1 MTFNSHEIKRPSHV
15 LTPIAIAVLAGLSY
29 SQAIA
34 QQTATLEPVVVTA
47 TKIDE
52 PLLGTPNSVTVFN
65 KDQIE
70 DNRIRSVEDL
80 SKFTPNLKLD
90 SGYGAGSRGFLSIR
104 GVGNTPGSMD
114 PSASIYVDDVPY
126 HDFMTYA
133 QPLFDVKQVEVLKG
147 SQGTLYGGFAQA
159 GVIDIRSVLPSKE
172 TKRSVSLD
180 VYSPKNTRAT
190 ASLSG
195 PVNDVLSVGLSVLD
209 ERGESFIK
217 NVTLG
222 KKSEREQNAVRL
234 QGVLKPDADTEA
246 VLTVLHHRQRNDGGS
261 DAMPVNRATY
271 NTYAGVNTGKF
282 EIANNI
288 EGYQNLDTDAR
299 SLRLKK
305 RTSDIEYT
313 VVASNRET
321 KSNSLTDFNHYQD
334 NRTGGLNYAPL
345 YFASKSDDKITN
357 QYFETR
363 ARFVPKSK
371 LDADVTVGYSYMK
384 QKYDV
389 YNTVDLST
397 ATSDIIHANG
407 TNNSLFANGRLP
419 VNQNGMSLIG
429 GLRYEQAERFGHNAG
444 YGGVTPTSIDSSQT
458 TWKLG
463 FSQILNN
470 GADFYMHAATGWRPA
485 AVNYYSYNG
494 SDGGGGTITSPT
506 TVDKEKSITY
516 EAGYRRATEKQYFA
530 AAAFLTKVNDYHETK
545 YSNSSRPGTGYLANV
560 PKVDIPGFE
569 IEAKQ
574 ALTKAV
580 NLFGGLGYTRA
591 RYDSYPEFTN
601 LEGKALGNRP
611 DWNMHIGTEYKEGRM
626 TYAATVVGTD
636 SFNSAYTSTGATT
649 KVDGHLIGNIRAT
662 YKEKTYSVSAFI
674 DNVANKEYFL
684 NAGYYNYGGLFSP
697 QPRGQVGL
705 PRTVGVKLKMD
716 F

>member
-1 MTFNSHEIKRPSHV
+1 MTFNSHEIKRSCSV
-15 LTPIAIAVLAGLSY
+15 LTPIAIAVLVSLAS

-34 QQTATLEPVVVTA
+34 QQAATLEPVVVTA

-65 KDQIE
+65 KDQVE

-80 SKFTPNLKLD
+80 AKFTPNLKLD

-159 GVIDIRSVLPSKE
+159 GVIDIRSNLPGKE
-172 TKRSVSLD
+172 SKRSVSLD

-195 PVNDVLSVGLSVLD
+195 PVNDVLSVGVSVLD

-222 KKSEREQNAVRL
+222 KRSEREQNAVRM

-261 DAMPVNRATY
+261 DYLPVNRATY
-271 NTYAGVNTGKF
+271 NAAAGMNTGKF

-288 EGYQNLDTDAR
+288 EGYQNLDTDAQ

-305 RTSDIEYT
+305 RASGVEYT
-313 VVASNRET
+313 VVAANRET
-321 KSNSLTDFNHYQD
+321 KSNSLVDFNYTPTD
-334 NRTGGLNYAPL
+334 SGLYA
-345 YFASKSDDKITN
+345 SSSVDKITN

-363 ARFVPKSK
+363 ARLLPAGSGA
-371 LDADVTVGYSYMK
+371 ADITVGYSWMK

-389 YNTVDLST
+389 NNVASTSSFGGFTGTYDL
-397 ATSDIIHANG
+397 IKANG
-407 TNNSLFANGRLP
+407 SNNSVFANGRFP
-419 VNQNGMSLIG
+419 INKNGLSVIG
-429 GLRYEQAERFGHNAG
+429 GLRYEKAERFGQNGPSDFRSAPQAPFFWDG
-444 YGGVTPTSIDSSQT
+444 IVQPTTVESSQT

-463 FSQILNN
+463 VSNILSN
-470 GADFYMHAATGWRPA
+470 GADLYTHVATGWRPA
-485 AVNYYSYNG
+485 AVNYYAEGPN
-494 SDGGGGTITSPT
+494 PR
-506 TVDKEKSITY
+506 TVEKEKSITY
-516 EAGYRRATEKQYFA
+516 EAGYRRITDSQYFSA
-530 AAAFLTKVNDYHETK
+530 AVFLTKVNDYQETK
-545 YSNSSRPGTGYLANV
+545 YGTNPGSGYLANV
-560 PKVDIPGFE
+560 AKVEIPGFE

-574 ALTKAV
+574 AVTKATSV
-580 NLFGGLGYTRA
+580 YGGLGYTHA
-591 RYDSYPEFTN
+591 RFDNYSEFPA
-601 LEGKALGNRP
+601 LEGKPLGNRP
-611 DWNMHIGTEYKEGRM
+611 DWNLHVGSEYKTGRM
-626 TYAATVVGTD
+626 TYAATVVATD
-636 SFNSAYTSTGATT
+636 SFYSAYTTAGATT
-649 KVDGHLIGNIRAT
+649 KVDGHLVGNLRAT
-662 YKEKTYSVSAFI
+662 YKEKDYSLTAFV

-684 NAGYYNYGGLFSP
+684 NAGYYNYGAS

-705 PRTVGVKLKMD
+705 PRTVGVKLRMD

>member
-1 MTFNSHEIKRPSHV
+1 MKVNLNRNSSHAMTP
-15 LTPIAIAVLAGLSY
+15 LAIAILAALTSLHV
-29 SQAIA
+29 SA
-34 QQTATLEPVVVTA
+34 QQAATLEPVIVTA
-47 TKIDE
+47 TKVDQ

-65 KDQIE
+65 KDQVE
-70 DNRIRSVEDL
+70 DNRVRSVEDL
-80 SKFTPNLKLD
+80 AKFTPNLKLD

-159 GVIDIRSVLPSKE
+159 GVIDIRSNLPGKE
-172 TKRSVSLD
+172 SKRSVSLD

-195 PVNDVLSVGLSVLD
+195 PVNDVLSVGVSVLD

-261 DAMPVNRATY
+261 DYLPVNRVTY
-271 NTYAGVNTGKF
+271 NAAAGMNTGKF

-288 EGYQNLDTDAR
+288 EGYQNLDTDAQ

-305 RTSDIEYT
+305 RASGVEYT
-313 VVASNRET
+313 VVAANRET
-321 KSNSLTDFNHYQD
+321 KSNSLVDFNYKPTDF
-334 NRTGGLNYAPL
+334 GLYA
-345 YFASKSDDKITN
+345 SSSQDKITN
-357 QYFETR
+357 QYFESR
-363 ARFVPKSK
+363 ARLLPDNLKS
-371 LDADVTVGYSYMK
+371 LDLTVGASYMK
-384 QKYDV
+384 QSYEV
-389 YNTVDLST
+389 HNIASNSFLGTGTFDL
-397 ATSDIIHANG
+397 IKANG
-407 TNNSLFANGRLP
+407 DNKSIFANASLPMNNSGLKL
-419 VNQNGMSLIG
+419 LG
-429 GLRYEQAERFGHNAG
+429 GLRQESASRTGQNDPSYFSGTLLKS
-444 YGGVTPTSIDSSQT
+444 VDVPKTSIDSSQL
-458 TWKLG
+458 TWKVGL
-463 FSQILNN
+463 SNVLEN
-470 GADFYMHAATGWRPA
+470 GADLYAHVATGWRPS
-485 AVNYYSYNG
+485 AVNYYAS
-494 SDGGGGTITSPT
+494 SASAPL
-506 TVDKEKSITY
+506 TVNKEKSTTY
-516 EAGYRRATEKQYFA
+516 ETGYRKTTDSQYFA
-530 AAAFLTKVNDYHETK
+530 AAVFLTKVNDYQETK
-545 YSNSSRPGTGYLANV
+545 YGTNPGSGYLANV
-560 PKVDIPGFE
+560 AKVEIPGFE

-574 ALTKAV
+574 AVTKAMSV
-580 NLFGGLGYTRA
+580 YGGLGYTHA
-591 RYDSYPEFTN
+591 RFDRYSEFPA
-601 LEGKALGNRP
+601 LEGKPLGNRP
-611 DWNMHIGTEYKEGRM
+611 DWNLHVGSEYKTGRM
-626 TYAATVVGTD
+626 TYAATVVATD
-636 SFNSAYTSTGATT
+636 SFYSAYTTTGATT
-649 KVDGHLIGNIRAT
+649 KVDGHLVGNLRAT
-662 YKEKTYSVSAFI
+662 YKEKDYSLTAFV

-684 NAGYYNYGGLFSP
+684 NAGYYNYFDAGFNA

>member
-1 MTFNSHEIKRPSHV
+1 MTFNSHEIKRSCSV
-15 LTPIAIAVLAGLSY
+15 LTPIAIAVLAGLAS

-34 QQTATLEPVVVTA
+34 QQAETLEPVVVTA

-65 KDQIE
+65 KDQVE

-80 SKFTPNLKLD
+80 AKFTPNLKLD

-159 GVIDIRSVLPSKE
+159 GVIDIRSNLPGKE
-172 TKRSVSLD
+172 SKRSVSLD

-195 PVNDVLSVGLSVLD
+195 PVNDVLSVGVSVLD

-222 KKSEREQNAVRL
+222 KRSEREQNAVRM

-261 DAMPVNRATY
+261 DYLPVNRATY
-271 NTYAGVNTGKF
+271 NAAAGMNTGKF

-288 EGYQNLDTDAR
+288 EGYQNLDTDAQ

-305 RTSDIEYT
+305 RASGVEYT
-313 VVASNRET
+313 VVAANRET
-321 KSNSLTDFNHYQD
+321 KSNSLVDFNYTPTD
-334 NRTGGLNYAPL
+334 SGLYA
-345 YFASKSDDKITN
+345 SSSVDKITN

-363 ARFVPKSK
+363 ARLLPAGSGA
-371 LDADVTVGYSYMK
+371 ADITVGYSWMK

-389 YNTVDLST
+389 NNVASTSNFGGFTGTYDL
-397 ATSDIIHANG
+397 IKANG
-407 TNNSLFANGRLP
+407 SNNSVFANGRFP
-419 VNQNGMSLIG
+419 INKNGLSVIG
-429 GLRYEQAERFGHNAG
+429 GLRYEKAERFGQNGPSDFRSAPQAPFFWDG
-444 YGGVTPTSIDSSQT
+444 IVQPTTVESSQT

-463 FSQILNN
+463 VSNILSN
-470 GADFYMHAATGWRPA
+470 GADLYTHVATGWRPA
-485 AVNYYSYNG
+485 AVNYYAEGPN
-494 SDGGGGTITSPT
+494 PR
-506 TVDKEKSITY
+506 TVEKEKSITY
-516 EAGYRRATEKQYFA
+516 EAGYRRARDSQYFSA
-530 AAAFLTKVNDYHETK
+530 AVFLTKVNDYQETK
-545 YSNSSRPGTGYLANV
+545 YGTNPGSGYLANV
-560 PKVDIPGFE
+560 AKVEIPGFE

-574 ALTKAV
+574 AVTKATSV
-580 NLFGGLGYTRA
+580 YGGLGYTHA
-591 RYDSYPEFTN
+591 RFDNYSEFPA
-601 LEGKALGNRP
+601 LEGKPLGNRP
-611 DWNMHIGTEYKEGRM
+611 DWNLHVGSEYKTGRM
-626 TYAATVVGTD
+626 TYAATVVATD
-636 SFNSAYTSTGATT
+636 SFYSAYTTAGATT
-649 KVDGHLIGNIRAT
+649 KVDGHLVGNLRAT
-662 YKEKTYSVSAFI
+662 YKEKDYSLTAFV

-684 NAGYYNYGGLFSP
+684 NAGYYNYGAS

-705 PRTVGVKLKMD
+705 PRTVGVKLRMD

>member
-1 MTFNSHEIKRPSHV
+1 MTFSSHEIKRPSHV

-90 SGYGAGSRGFLSIR
+90 SGYGAGSRGYLSIR
-104 GVGNTPGSMD
+104 GIGNTPGSMD

-159 GVIDIRSVLPSKE
+159 GVIDIRSVLPGKE

-261 DAMPVNRATY
+261 DYLPVSRTTY

-288 EGYQNLDTDAR
+288 EGYQNLDTDAQ

-305 RTSDIEYT
+305 RASGVEYT
-313 VVASNRET
+313 VVAANRET
-321 KSNSLTDFNHYQD
+321 K
-334 NRTGGLNYAPL
+334 
-345 YFASKSDDKITN
+345 K
-357 QYFETR
+357 
-363 ARFVPKSK
+363 
-371 LDADVTVGYSYMK
+371 
-384 QKYDV
+384 
-389 YNTVDLST
+389 
-397 ATSDIIHANG
+397 
-407 TNNSLFANGRLP
+407 
-419 VNQNGMSLIG
+419 
-429 GLRYEQAERFGHNAG
+429 
-444 YGGVTPTSIDSSQT
+444 
-458 TWKLG
+458 
-463 FSQILNN
+463 
-470 GADFYMHAATGWRPA
+470 
-485 AVNYYSYNG
+485 
-494 SDGGGGTITSPT
+494 
-506 TVDKEKSITY
+506 
-516 EAGYRRATEKQYFA
+516 
-530 AAAFLTKVNDYHETK
+530 
-545 YSNSSRPGTGYLANV
+545 
-560 PKVDIPGFE
+560 
-569 IEAKQ
+569 
-574 ALTKAV
+574 
-580 NLFGGLGYTRA
+580 
-591 RYDSYPEFTN
+591 
-601 LEGKALGNRP
+601 
-611 DWNMHIGTEYKEGRM
+611 
-626 TYAATVVGTD
+626 
-636 SFNSAYTSTGATT
+636 
-649 KVDGHLIGNIRAT
+649 
-662 YKEKTYSVSAFI
+662 
-674 DNVANKEYFL
+674 
-684 NAGYYNYGGLFSP
+684 
-697 QPRGQVGL
+697 
-705 PRTVGVKLKMD
+705 
-716 F
+716 

>member
-15 LTPIAIAVLAGLSY
+15 LTPIAIAVLAGLAC

-34 QQTATLEPVVVTA
+34 QQVATLEPVVVTA

-159 GVIDIRSVLPSKE
+159 GVIDIRSVLPGKE

-222 KKSEREQNAVRL
+222 KKSGREQNAVRL

-261 DAMPVNRATY
+261 DYLPVNRSTY
-271 NTYAGVNTGKF
+271 NTATGVNTGKF

-288 EGYQNLDTDAR
+288 EGYQNLDTDAQ

-305 RTSDIEYT
+305 RASGVEYT
-313 VVASNRET
+313 VVAANRET
-321 KSNSLTDFNHYQD
+321 KSKSLVDFNYTPTD
-334 NRTGGLNYAPL
+334 SGLYA
-345 YFASKSDDKITN
+345 SSSVDKITN

-363 ARFVPKSK
+363 ARLLPAGSGA
-371 LDADVTVGYSYMK
+371 ADITVGYSWMK

-389 YNTVDLST
+389 NNVASTSNFGGFTGTYDL
-397 ATSDIIHANG
+397 IKANG
-407 TNNSLFANGRLP
+407 SNNSVFANGRFPINKNGLS
-419 VNQNGMSLIG
+419 VIGGIRYEKAQRFGQNGPSDFRSAPQEPFFWDGIV
-429 GLRYEQAERFGHNAG
+429 Q
-444 YGGVTPTSIDSSQT
+444 PTTVESSQT

-463 FSQILNN
+463 VSNILSN
-470 GADFYMHAATGWRPA
+470 GADLYTHVATGWRPA
-485 AVNYYSYNG
+485 AVNYYAEGPNLR
-494 SDGGGGTITSPT
+494 
-506 TVDKEKSITY
+506 TVEKEKSITY
-516 EAGYRRATEKQYFA
+516 EAGYRRATDSQYFSA
-530 AAAFLTKVNDYHETK
+530 AVFLTKVNDYQETK
-545 YSNSSRPGTGYLANV
+545 YGTNPGSGYLANV
-560 PKVDIPGFE
+560 AKVEIPGFE

-574 ALTKAV
+574 AVTKATSV
-580 NLFGGLGYTRA
+580 YGGLGYTHA
-591 RYDSYPEFTN
+591 RFDKYSEFPA
-601 LEGKALGNRP
+601 LEGKPLGNRP
-611 DWNMHIGTEYKEGRM
+611 DWNLHVGSAYKTGRM
-626 TYAATVVGTD
+626 TYAATVVATD
-636 SFNSAYTSTGATT
+636 SFYSAYTTVGATT
-649 KVDGHLIGNIRAT
+649 KVDGHLVGNLRAT
-662 YKEKTYSVSAFI
+662 YKEKDYSLTAFV

-684 NAGYYNYGGLFSP
+684 NAGYYNYGAS

-705 PRTVGVKLKMD
+705 PRTVGVKLRMD

>member
-1 MTFNSHEIKRPSHV
+1 MKKFNLK
-15 LTPIAIAVLAGLSY
+15 PIAALALVTC
-29 SQAIA
+29 AAAHA
-34 QQTATLEPVVVTA
+34 QQVATLEPVVVTA

-52 PLLGTPNSVTVFN
+52 PLLGSPNSVIVFN

-159 GVIDIRSVLPSKE
+159 GVIDIRSVLPGKE

-261 DAMPVNRATY
+261 DYLPVNRSTY
-271 NTYAGVNTGKF
+271 NTAAGVNTGKF

-288 EGYQNLDTDAR
+288 EGYQNLDTDAQ

-305 RTSDIEYT
+305 RASGVEYT
-313 VVASNRET
+313 VVAANRET
-321 KSNSLTDFNHYQD
+321 KSKSLVDFNYTPTD
-334 NRTGGLNYAPL
+334 SGLYA
-345 YFASKSDDKITN
+345 SSSVDKITN

-363 ARFVPKSK
+363 ARLLPAGSGA
-371 LDADVTVGYSYMK
+371 ADITVGYSWMK

-389 YNTVDLST
+389 NNVASTSNFGGFTGTYDL
-397 ATSDIIHANG
+397 IKANG
-407 TNNSLFANGRLP
+407 SNNSVFANGRFPINKNGLS
-419 VNQNGMSLIG
+419 VIGGIRYEKAQRFGQNGPSDF
-429 GLRYEQAERFGHNAG
+429 RSAPQAPFFWDGI
-444 YGGVTPTSIDSSQT
+444 VQPTTVESSQT

-463 FSQILNN
+463 VSNILSN
-470 GADFYMHAATGWRPA
+470 GADLYTHVATGWRPA
-485 AVNYYSYNG
+485 AVNYYAEGPNLR
-494 SDGGGGTITSPT
+494 
-506 TVDKEKSITY
+506 TVEKEKSITY
-516 EAGYRRATEKQYFA
+516 EAGYRRATDSQYFSA
-530 AAAFLTKVNDYHETK
+530 AVFLTKVNDYQETK
-545 YSNSSRPGTGYLANV
+545 YGTNPGSGYLANV
-560 PKVDIPGFE
+560 AKVEIPGFE

-574 ALTKAV
+574 AVTKATSV
-580 NLFGGLGYTRA
+580 YGGLGYTHA
-591 RYDSYPEFTN
+591 RFDKYSEFPA
-601 LEGKALGNRP
+601 LEGKPLGNRP
-611 DWNMHIGTEYKEGRM
+611 DWNLHVGSEYKTGRM
-626 TYAATVVGTD
+626 TYAATVVATG
-636 SFNSAYTSTGATT
+636 SFYSAYTTAGATT
-649 KVDGHLIGNIRAT
+649 KVDGHLVGNLRAT
-662 YKEKTYSVSAFI
+662 YKEKDYSLTAFV

-684 NAGYYNYGGLFSP
+684 NAGYYNYFDAGFNA
-697 QPRGQVGL
+697 QTRGQVGL
-705 PRTVGVKLKMD
+705 PRTVGVKLRMD

>member
-1 MTFNSHEIKRPSHV
+1 MTFNSHEIKRSCSV
-15 LTPIAIAVLAGLSY
+15 LTPIAIAVLAGLAS

-34 QQTATLEPVVVTA
+34 QQAATLEPVVVTA

-65 KDQIE
+65 KDQVE

-80 SKFTPNLKLD
+80 AKFTPNLKLD

-159 GVIDIRSVLPSKE
+159 GVIDIRSNLPGKE
-172 TKRSVSLD
+172 SKRSVSLD

-195 PVNDVLSVGLSVLD
+195 PVNDVLSVGVSVLD

-222 KKSEREQNAVRL
+222 KRSEREQNAVRM

-261 DAMPVNRATY
+261 DYLPVNRATY
-271 NTYAGVNTGKF
+271 NAAAGMNTGKF

-288 EGYQNLDTDAR
+288 EGYQNLDTDAQ

-305 RTSDIEYT
+305 RASGVEYT
-313 VVASNRET
+313 VVAANRET
-321 KSNSLTDFNHYQD
+321 KSNSLVDFNYTPTD
-334 NRTGGLNYAPL
+334 SGLYA
-345 YFASKSDDKITN
+345 SSSVDKITN

-363 ARFVPKSK
+363 ARLLPAGSGA
-371 LDADVTVGYSYMK
+371 ADITVGYSWMK

-389 YNTVDLST
+389 NNVASTSSFGGFTGTYDL
-397 ATSDIIHANG
+397 IKANG
-407 TNNSLFANGRLP
+407 SNNSVFANGRFP
-419 VNQNGMSLIG
+419 INKNGLSVIG
-429 GLRYEQAERFGHNAG
+429 GLRYEKAERFGQNGPSDFRSAPQAPFFWDG
-444 YGGVTPTSIDSSQT
+444 IVQPTTVESSQT

-463 FSQILNN
+463 VSNILSN
-470 GADFYMHAATGWRPA
+470 GADLYTHVATGWRPA
-485 AVNYYSYNG
+485 AVNYYAEGPN
-494 SDGGGGTITSPT
+494 PR
-506 TVDKEKSITY
+506 TVEKEKSITY
-516 EAGYRRATEKQYFA
+516 EAGYRRITDSQYFSA
-530 AAAFLTKVNDYHETK
+530 AVFLTKVNDYQETK
-545 YSNSSRPGTGYLANV
+545 YGTNPGSGYLANV
-560 PKVDIPGFE
+560 AKVEIPGFE

-574 ALTKAV
+574 AVTKATSV
-580 NLFGGLGYTRA
+580 YGGLGYTHA
-591 RYDSYPEFTN
+591 RFDNYSEFPA
-601 LEGKALGNRP
+601 LEGKPLGNRP
-611 DWNMHIGTEYKEGRM
+611 DWNLHVGSEYKTGRM
-626 TYAATVVGTD
+626 TYAATVVATD
-636 SFNSAYTSTGATT
+636 SFYSAYTTAGATT
-649 KVDGHLIGNIRAT
+649 KVDGHLVGNLRAT
-662 YKEKTYSVSAFI
+662 YKEKDYSLTAFV

-684 NAGYYNYGGLFSP
+684 NAGYYNYGAS

-705 PRTVGVKLKMD
+705 PRTVGVKLRMD

>member
-1 MTFNSHEIKRPSHV
+1 MTFNSHEIKRSCNV
-15 LTPIAIAVLAGLSY
+15 LTPIAIAVLASLAS

-34 QQTATLEPVVVTA
+34 QQAATLEPVVVTA

-65 KDQIE
+65 KDQVE

-80 SKFTPNLKLD
+80 ARFTPNLKLD

-159 GVIDIRSVLPSKE
+159 GVIDIRSVLPGKE

-246 VLTVLHHRQRNDGGS
+246 VLTVSHHRQRNDGGS
-261 DAMPVNRATY
+261 DYQPVNRSTY
-271 NTYAGVNTGKF
+271 NTATGVNTGKF

-288 EGYQNLDTDAR
+288 EGYQNLDTDAQ

-305 RTSDIEYT
+305 RASGLEYT
-313 VVASNRET
+313 VVAANRET
-321 KSNSLTDFNHYQD
+321 KSNSLVDFNYTPTD
-334 NRTGGLNYAPL
+334 SGLYA
-345 YFASKSDDKITN
+345 SSSVDKITN

-363 ARFVPKSK
+363 ARLLPAGSGA
-371 LDADVTVGYSYMK
+371 ADITVGYSWMK

-389 YNTVDLST
+389 NNVASTSNFGGFTGTYDL
-397 ATSDIIHANG
+397 IKANG
-407 TNNSLFANGRLP
+407 LNNSVFANGRFP
-419 VNQNGMSLIG
+419 FNKNGLSVIG
-429 GLRYEQAERFGHNAG
+429 GIRYEKAERFGQNGPSDFRSAPQAPFFWDG
-444 YGGVTPTSIDSSQT
+444 IVQPTTVESSQT

-463 FSQILNN
+463 VSNILSN
-470 GADFYMHAATGWRPA
+470 GADLYTHVATGWRPA
-485 AVNYYSYNG
+485 AVNYYAEGPN
-494 SDGGGGTITSPT
+494 PR
-506 TVDKEKSITY
+506 TVEKEKSITY
-516 EAGYRRATEKQYFA
+516 EAGYRRITDSQYFSA
-530 AAAFLTKVNDYHETK
+530 AVFLTKVNDYQETK
-545 YSNSSRPGTGYLANV
+545 YGTNPGSGYLANV
-560 PKVDIPGFE
+560 AKVEIPGFE

-574 ALTKAV
+574 AVTKATSV
-580 NLFGGLGYTRA
+580 YGGLGYTHA
-591 RYDSYPEFTN
+591 RFDNYSEFPA
-601 LEGKALGNRP
+601 LEGKPLGNRP
-611 DWNMHIGTEYKEGRM
+611 DWNLHVGSEYKTGRM
-626 TYAATVVGTD
+626 TYAATVVATD
-636 SFNSAYTSTGATT
+636 SFYSAYTTAGATT
-649 KVDGHLIGNIRAT
+649 KVDGHLVGNLRAT
-662 YKEKTYSVSAFI
+662 YKEKDYSLTAFV

-684 NAGYYNYGGLFSP
+684 NAGYYNYGAS

-705 PRTVGVKLKMD
+705 PRTVGVKLRMD

>member
-1 MTFNSHEIKRPSHV
+1 MKKFNLK
-15 LTPIAIAVLAGLSY
+15 PIAALALVTC
-29 SQAIA
+29 AAAHA
-34 QQTATLEPVVVTA
+34 QQVATLEPVVVTA

-52 PLLGTPNSVTVFN
+52 PLLGSPNSVIVFN

-159 GVIDIRSVLPSKE
+159 GVIDIRSVLPGKE

-261 DAMPVNRATY
+261 DYLPVNRSTY
-271 NTYAGVNTGKF
+271 NTAAGVNTGKF

-288 EGYQNLDTDAR
+288 EGYQNLDTDAQ

-305 RTSDIEYT
+305 RASGVEYT
-313 VVASNRET
+313 VVAANRET
-321 KSNSLTDFNHYQD
+321 KSKSLVDFNYTPTD
-334 NRTGGLNYAPL
+334 SGLYA
-345 YFASKSDDKITN
+345 SSSVDKITN

-363 ARFVPKSK
+363 ARLLPAGSGA
-371 LDADVTVGYSYMK
+371 ADITVGYSWMK

-389 YNTVDLST
+389 NNVASTSNFGGFTGTYDL
-397 ATSDIIHANG
+397 IKANG
-407 TNNSLFANGRLP
+407 SNNSVFANGRFPINKNGLS
-419 VNQNGMSLIG
+419 VIGGIRYEKAQRFGQNGPSDF
-429 GLRYEQAERFGHNAG
+429 RSAPQAPFFWDGI
-444 YGGVTPTSIDSSQT
+444 VQPTTVESSQT

-463 FSQILNN
+463 VSNILSN
-470 GADFYMHAATGWRPA
+470 GADLYTHVATGWRPA
-485 AVNYYSYNG
+485 AVNYYAEGPN
-494 SDGGGGTITSPT
+494 PR
-506 TVDKEKSITY
+506 TVEKEKSITY
-516 EAGYRRATEKQYFA
+516 EAGYRRATDSQYFSA
-530 AAAFLTKVNDYHETK
+530 AVFLTKVNDYQETK
-545 YSNSSRPGTGYLANV
+545 YGTNPGSGYLANV
-560 PKVDIPGFE
+560 AKVEIPGFE

-574 ALTKAV
+574 AVTKSTSIY
-580 NLFGGLGYTRA
+580 GGLGYTRA
-591 RYDSYPEFTN
+591 RFDKYSEFPA
-601 LEGKALGNRP
+601 LEGKPLGNRP
-611 DWNMHIGTEYKEGRM
+611 DWNLHVGSEYKTGRM
-626 TYAATVVGTD
+626 TYAATVVATD
-636 SFNSAYTSTGATT
+636 SFYSAYTTAGATT
-649 KVDGHLIGNIRAT
+649 KVDGHLVGNLRAT
-662 YKEKTYSVSAFI
+662 YKEKDYSLTAFV

-684 NAGYYNYGGLFSP
+684 NAGYYNYFDAGFSP
-697 QPRGQVGL
+697 QPRGQVGM
-705 PRTVGVKLKMD
+705 PRTVGVKLRMD